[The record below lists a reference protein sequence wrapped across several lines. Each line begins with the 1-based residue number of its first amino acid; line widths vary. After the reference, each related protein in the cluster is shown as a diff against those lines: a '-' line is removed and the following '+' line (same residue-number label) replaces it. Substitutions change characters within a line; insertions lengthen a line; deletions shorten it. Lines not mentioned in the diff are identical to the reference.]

1 MMIVSSIRSIFIAL
15 LLLIYHQYTCPL
27 IIYQHRSRLKP
38 PSSSIQRQLAHDP
51 YSIYATLSP
60 SLQPLQYISP
70 EVVVSYLFESAQYA
84 VVSALLPTNQEE
96 ALAIFISEGLSG
108 FLGGFAAKCK

>member
-15 LLLIYHQYTCPL
+15 LLLIYHQYACPF

-38 PSSSIQRQLAHDP
+38 PSSIHRQLAHDP

-84 VVSALLPTNQEE
+84 VLSALLPTNQEE